1 MECFIGGGAV
11 IKLSKEPDYNMEVQA
26 CLSNPCP
33 PDEVCEETTT
43 GFSCQINETDRH
55 LRNVSLLGGSDASE
69 GRVGF
74 TADIALDETIHMS
87 RYSWTMQLS
96 HKVCQQLGFTGAAA
110 TLSGNIFPGSYAEV
124 EDPTVGE
131 IHCPTDNTNLPD
143 CWFTR
148 VYNRN
153 TSLEFH
159 VAVKCCAHGNCS
171 PPGVALGI
179 ESGDIVVDDIT
190 TSSCSD
196 GSVGC
201 SEGVRL
207 NSILAWKAAPDDQTN
222 AFIQVHILMYHMITA
237 IITQGGANGLVT
249 SFKIS
254 YGPKETELTFYE
266 DAVDG
271 IEMVFPGNYDS
282 HTPVT
287 TSFTP
292 YILAKYFRIHPKSSV
307 TSVSMRF
314 ELIGYGPLPDDIGE
328 LKLPFYR

>member
-1 MECFIGGGAV
+1 MRFGVGLPGASESLGSCPYLIPSCPRVEVNGNVIQYVAKLTPFVPEMLANVVPEGARGGTYYACTRPAC
-11 IKLSKEPDYNMEVQA
+11 LSNPCPPDEVCEETTTGFSCQINETACLSNPCPPDEVCEETTTGFSCQVNETA

-74 TADIALDETIHMS
+74 TADFALNENMYMS
-87 RYSWTMQLS
+87 RYAWPMQLS
-96 HKVCQQLGFTGAAA
+96 HKVCRHFGFTGAAA
-110 TLSGNIFPGSYAEV
+110 TLSGNIFHRSYAEM
-124 EDPTVGE
+124 EDPTVG
-131 IHCPTDNTNLPD
+131 
-143 CWFTR
+143 
-148 VYNRN
+148 
-153 TSLEFH
+153 
-159 VAVKCCAHGNCS
+159 
-171 PPGVALGI
+171 
-179 ESGDIVVDDIT
+179 
-190 TSSCSD
+190 
-196 GSVGC
+196 
-201 SEGVRL
+201 
-207 NSILAWKAAPDDQTN
+207 
-222 AFIQVHILMYHMITA
+222 
-237 IITQGGANGLVT
+237 GGANGLVT